1 MAMPSAWCWPHMPG
15 QCYCYSALKPLLV
28 GVKPEREHSAVALRQ
43 QAGVSANGRGIYG
56 SGSFGYEAQQ
66 VMRTAGL
73 GAGAGQAHPAKGL
86 HTHHGTDHITVNIDI
101 SHPDPAFDVSSKALI
116 SALDAEG
123 QTKTAAVDAVDD
135 LVQICG
141 AVAGDVQ
148 NRPEMFL
155 VELADTLQPE
165 RCGGDELAS
174 LAELLRN
181 RSLCQQALHLTVV
194 LYVLQELLAGCLIN
208 YRANVRGQIPR
219 ITHLQLLHGSEQESF
234 HLLRYVLLQEQNPQ
248 CRATL
253 PGTGEGRLHYVS
265 DHLLRQGSGVDYH
278 GVLPSGFSDQ
288 GCQGCPLALSQTKV
302 DLPGRGR

>member
-1 MAMPSAWCWPHMPG
+1 PGHLHAGNLNGRRAAPRATSPTCRRRRLTAPRRRATAFARQACSHPGWWSGNRRSSRSPAWPGNTGRWLSADMSGPSW
-15 QCYCYSALKPLLV
+15 QCPLLV
-28 GVKPEREHSAVALRQ
+28 VDPGAGPVLLLFSTQQLAVRSAIPLCQ

-101 SHPDPAFDVSSKALI
+101 SHPDPAFDISSKALI

-123 QTKTAAVDAVDD
+123 QTKTAAVDAGDD

-148 NRPEMFL
+148 NRPERLL

-181 RSLCQQALHLTVV
+181 RSLCQQALHLTIVF
-194 LYVLQELLAGCLIN
+194 YVLQELLAGC
-208 YRANVRGQIPR
+208 
-219 ITHLQLLHGSEQESF
+219 
-234 HLLRYVLLQEQNPQ
+234 
-248 CRATL
+248 
-253 PGTGEGRLHYVS
+253 
-265 DHLLRQGSGVDYH
+265 
-278 GVLPSGFSDQ
+278 
-288 GCQGCPLALSQTKV
+288 
-302 DLPGRGR
+302 